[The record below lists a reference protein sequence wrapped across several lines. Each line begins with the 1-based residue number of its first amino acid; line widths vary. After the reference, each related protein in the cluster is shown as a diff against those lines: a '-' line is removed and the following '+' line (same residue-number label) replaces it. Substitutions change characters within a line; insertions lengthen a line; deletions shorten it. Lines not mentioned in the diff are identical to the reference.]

1 MIVYAVVDVALS
13 RDYPLGDS
21 HEVFIRRERTMIP
34 VATTIPRLSLQTAW
48 LSRSMEAVG
57 IEPAKDFQSPRE
69 GIVPCPS
76 VRECTVTE
84 RA

>member
-1 MIVYAVVDVALS
+1 MIVYSVVDVALS

-57 IEPAKDFQSPRE
+57 IEPAKDFNRRGKASFPARVC
-69 GIVPCPS
+69 GNVP
-76 VRECTVTE
+76 
-84 RA
+84 